1 MISNK
6 QKIDFGSVKEG
17 TIVKDTFTIT
27 NDSGSNINI
36 VSINASCGC
45 TVPNIERGIL
55 ANNASRSVTVS
66 FNTKGRKGSN
76 FKNINI
82 HYVENS
88 EQKTFS
94 VQLICNVI

>member
-6 QKIDFGSVKEG
+6 QKLDFGSVKEG
-17 TIVKDTFTIT
+17 TVVKDSFTIT
-27 NDSGSNINI
+27 NDSGSTINI

-45 TVPNIERGIL
+45 TVPNIERGPL
-55 ANNASRSVTVS
+55 SNNGTRTVSVS

-82 HYVENS
+82 HYIENS